1 MDLKHLN
8 MKALL
13 DHILEKK
20 QKLSTDVVIKIMDPT
35 TTTYDM
41 VGVLC
46 DYINA
51 FKLVENKADLAAFC
65 DLSKTLEDV
74 KNKNKLL
81 SDKYNQCISEILD
94 AKSKEIA
101 IKGEKADLLIKI
113 ADLEAKN
120 QELKRQITLMELTK
134 L

>member
-1 MDLKHLN
+1 MEHGSETIGQKFISDHL
-8 MKALL
+8 L
-13 DHILEKK
+13 
-20 QKLSTDVVIKIMDPT
+20 
-35 TTTYDM
+35 
-41 VGVLC
+41 
-46 DYINA
+46 
-51 FKLVENKADLAAFC
+51 
-65 DLSKTLEDV
+65 

-101 IKGEKADLLIKI
+101 IKGEKADLLLKI

>member
-1 MDLKHLN
+1 

-13 DHILEKK
+13 DHILEKE
-20 QKLSTDVVIKIMDPT
+20 QKLSKDVVIKIMDPT

-51 FKLVENKADLAAFC
+51 FKNVENKADLAAFC
-65 DLSKTLEDV
+65 NMSTSLEEV
-74 KNKNKLL
+74 KNKNKIL
-81 SDKYNQCISEILD
+81 SDKYNQCINEILE
-94 AKSKEIA
+94 AKSKEIE
-101 IKGEKADLLIKI
+101 IKGEKADLLLKI

-120 QELKRQITLMELTK
+120 QELKRQITLIELTK
-134 L
+134 H

>member
-51 FKLVENKADLAAFC
+51 FFIIIADFFFKPYCKLV
-65 DLSKTLEDV
+65 
-74 KNKNKLL
+74 
-81 SDKYNQCISEILD
+81 
-94 AKSKEIA
+94 
-101 IKGEKADLLIKI
+101 
-113 ADLEAKN
+113 
-120 QELKRQITLMELTK
+120 
-134 L
+134 

>member
-1 MDLKHLN
+1 MRNDLN
-8 MKALL
+8 F
-13 DHILEKK
+13 DKK
-20 QKLSTDVVIKIMDPT
+20 CIIENIFWDSVFQLPKIKPAFTINELIT
-35 TTTYDM
+35 
-41 VGVLC
+41 

-101 IKGEKADLLIKI
+101 IKGEKADLLLKI

-120 QELKRQITLMELTK
+120 KELKRQITLMELTK

>member
-1 MDLKHLN
+1 

-101 IKGEKADLLIKI
+101 IEYYELLEHCLGSLEQVKSKGWSRTEPAPIF
-113 ADLEAKN
+113 
-120 QELKRQITLMELTK
+120 
-134 L
+134 

>member
-81 SDKYNQCISEILD
+81 SNKYNQCIKQTVTTSQ
-94 AKSKEIA
+94 KVSKPSTDCREY
-101 IKGEKADLLIKI
+101 KLYCVPKFLHCLVLL
-113 ADLEAKN
+113 
-120 QELKRQITLMELTK
+120 
-134 L
+134 